1 MTPRHYANP
10 ETLRYY
16 RYRQQFHEPDRRQMA
31 IVIIVCTLA
40 ICATIRNDF
49 VLLGGTSLLRIS
61 LAFRIVHFG
70 ATVVLLG
77 SLRAAVR
84 PRQLDWIGA
93 TWTIL
98 TAVYLASTAILTRLP
113 VGEVQGPIF
122 GVGTAITV
130 FYFAQRGRLCG
141 RLIANAI
148 CTIELLILLWHPSS
162 PVSKAAQTTGPV
174 VVLLLNIIGY
184 ASARSFEE
192 QRSKRFEAERLE
204 RQTRQELAT
213 KNRELAIQKE
223 NAEAMYRARTAFL
236 AAMSHEFRTPMNAVI
251 GLSDVLANAPVDRE
265 YREHA
270 RTIRD
275 SASSLLVLLNDV
287 LDFAKIDAGKLE
299 LSSAPFDLR
308 ALLGSIVNMMRPAAS
323 AKKIDLISEFSSDLP
338 EYVIGDDARLRQVL
352 VNLLSNAIKFT
363 SKGAVTFV
371 VTCRVLDKPVYEIGF
386 SVEDTGVGMS
396 PDMMAR
402 LFRPFEQGDVGI
414 GRRFGG
420 TGLGL
425 VISKQIVADMRG
437 DIHVESSLGQGSRF
451 SFKLKLQ
458 ETTAP
463 LTITAPRTRKSESC
477 CSSLAILIVDDV
489 PVNRTVARVMLE
501 RLGYEADFA
510 NDGQEAIDAATKK
523 DYDVIFM
530 DLQMPGMSG
539 IEATK
544 NIIEKL
550 SGKPMPQVIAMS
562 ASVFEEDRAACR
574 AAGMRDF
581 IAKPIDLAKLAMT
594 LERVTEECERSMPTP
609 LKTTSLDPAPLEQL
623 RQLEALDHPGFV
635 ANLCQ
640 EFLADTPV
648 RIQRMTETLS
658 SGEFNVLER
667 EAHSLKSSSASLG
680 AMELSKLCGT
690 IETSARTKT
699 VDGVEQLLEQLT
711 QELSRVEAELRREGL
726 A

>member
-1 MTPRHYANP
+1 
-10 ETLRYY
+10 
-16 RYRQQFHEPDRRQMA
+16 
-31 IVIIVCTLA
+31 
-40 ICATIRNDF
+40 
-49 VLLGGTSLLRIS
+49 
-61 LAFRIVHFG
+61 
-70 ATVVLLG
+70 
-77 SLRAAVR
+77 
-84 PRQLDWIGA
+84 
-93 TWTIL
+93 
-98 TAVYLASTAILTRLP
+98 
-113 VGEVQGPIF
+113 
-122 GVGTAITV
+122 
-130 FYFAQRGRLCG
+130 
-141 RLIANAI
+141 
-148 CTIELLILLWHPSS
+148 
-162 PVSKAAQTTGPV
+162 
-174 VVLLLNIIGY
+174 
-184 ASARSFEE
+184 
-192 QRSKRFEAERLE
+192 
-204 RQTRQELAT
+204 
-213 KNRELAIQKE
+213 
-223 NAEAMYRARTAFL
+223 
-236 AAMSHEFRTPMNAVI
+236 
-251 GLSDVLANAPVDRE
+251 
-265 YREHA
+265 
-270 RTIRD
+270 
-275 SASSLLVLLNDV
+275 
-287 LDFAKIDAGKLE
+287 
-299 LSSAPFDLR
+299 
-308 ALLGSIVNMMRPAAS
+308 
-323 AKKIDLISEFSSDLP
+323 
-338 EYVIGDDARLRQVL
+338 
-352 VNLLSNAIKFT
+352 
-363 SKGAVTFV
+363 
-371 VTCRVLDKPVYEIGF
+371 
-386 SVEDTGVGMS
+386 MS